1 MPWPCAACTVVNV
14 SDIAPVCEVCATP
27 RSAPPR
33 SGSSCSSSPAS
44 GGAPGSSSGAATAL
58 DALMAPRAHAIT
70 DKRGRDV
77 SPPGAAKKPK
87 HSGKNTATAGGSGGD
102 CGGGGSDD
110 ATGEKHP
117 GKKKATA
124 DSGKNTATAAGGG
137 GGGATGETKEGA
149 ASTSTPATG
158 DAALTKPVS
167 HRLTGVEAAGHA
179 GKAHCG
185 FCDLRVESD
194 CPRVVRFG
202 AHAPSNYSRNGGETT
217 GTYKGGNCSEL
228 MHPQCALRVAK
239 VKTKTGALCS
249 SGCDDGRGGRGRCGA
264 GEWHFKC
271 VFSKPMESSASRRRC
286 NGEASSIWLCRGCVR
301 VFVRDNRDALAG
313 HLGER
318 SQFDTAVAWENT
330 SSTQQPMLFGGVVV
344 REGPQGKAS
353 SELRAAFSG
362 IFTEEEEAAAVER
375 HAELQ
380 ATIGRSM

>member
-1 MPWPCAACTVVNV
+1 MPWPCATCTVVNV

-27 RSAPPR
+27 RSP
-33 SGSSCSSSPAS
+33 SSSCSSS
-44 GGAPGSSSGAATAL
+44 APVPPRGSSSAASAL
-58 DALMAPRAHAIT
+58 DALMAPRAHAIA
-70 DKRGRDV
+70 DKRSRDV
-77 SPPGAAKKPK
+77 ISPPGAAKK
-87 HSGKNTATAGGSGGD
+87 HSGKNTAT
-102 CGGGGSDD
+102 
-110 ATGEKHP
+110 
-117 GKKKATA
+117 
-124 DSGKNTATAAGGG
+124 AGGG
-137 GGGATGETKEGA
+137 GGGATGETKGGAGAAKKPKHVGKNTATAGGGGGGATGETTGETKEGA
-149 ASTSTPATG
+149 ASSSTPASG
-158 DAALTKPVS
+158 DAALTKLVG

-271 VFSKPMESSASRRRC
+271 VFSKPIESSASRRRC

-301 VFVRDNRDALAG
+301 SFVRDNRDALAG

-318 SQFDTAVAWENT
+318 SQFDTAVAWEN
-330 SSTQQPMLFGGVVV
+330 SGSTQQPMLFGGVVV
-344 REGPQGKAS
+344 REGPQGKAC

-375 HAELQ
+375 HVELQ